1 MHNSHDSKRR
11 PEVGIADMIKHEFGG
26 LEIQEKLTNG
36 YLMYVPYGIHCD
48 IFESMEASIRV
59 MSKKIEELHIIFQ
72 NISDTAGEVNE
83 SMENHF
89 QEQIDELRKHKY
101 VLENIVSIKHEI

>member
-1 MHNSHDSKRR
+1 MSNSYDSKRR
-11 PEVGIADMIKHEFGG
+11 PEIGVKDMDKYENGG
-26 LEIQEKLTNG
+26 LEVEEKLTNG

-72 NISDTAGEVNE
+72 NISDTTGEVNE

-101 VLENIVSIKHEI
+101 VLENIVSIKHDI